1 MSNLTILVP
10 EGTISWQL
18 LRENF
23 TSSSSTAIAGK
34 LSTFIKYWRI
44 ANVVLYVVIFVT
56 SAVGNGLVCFII
68 IRRRSMKSVVN
79 YLILNLAIA
88 DLIFTCVCIPLDI
101 PVQQMNYVWPYGGFM
116 CKVIYPL
123 QTQILF
129 ASVYTLFALSLTRYR
144 AVVHPLKQQLTTEQ
158 VKWVIVA
165 IWVVSFL
172 PVSPYMA
179 TLRFNRSTLTCEEY
193 WTDVRSRRAY
203 TICLF
208 LFQYV
213 VPLTVISC
221 THLAIAQD
229 LNRQQTREITIV
241 HRIRVQEGRKVSRM
255 LIIVTLLF
263 AVCVLPNNILWLW
276 LDFGEADKHFAY
288 FTELLSFGNIVV
300 FLNSALN
307 PVCYTMMNDTYTTQL
322 RDIIHTCLKPTSQE
336 EVEQSLD

>member
-1 MSNLTILVP
+1 MANLTILVP
-10 EGTISWQL
+10 MGTIFWQF

-23 TSSSSTAIAGK
+23 TSSSSTVITGK

-56 SAVGNGLVCFII
+56 SALGNGLVCFII

-116 CKVIYPL
+116 CKFIYPL

-158 VKWVIVA
+158 VKWVIFA

-179 TLRFNRSTLTCEEY
+179 RLRLNSSTLTCEEY
-193 WTDVRSRRAY
+193 WKDVPSRRAY

-208 LFQYV
+208 FFQYV

-221 THLAIAQD
+221 AHLAIAQD
-229 LNRQQTREITIV
+229 LNRHKTRQITIIR
-241 HRIRVQEGRKVSRM
+241 RIRVQEARKVSRM
-255 LIIVTLLF
+255 LIMVTLLF

-276 LDFGEADKHFAY
+276 LDFGEADEHFVH
-288 FTELLSFGNIVV
+288 FSELLSFGNIVV

-307 PVCYTMMNDTYTTQL
+307 PVCYTMMNDTYTKQL
-322 RDIIHTCLKPTSQE
+322 RAVIRTCLKTSQE

>member
-1 MSNLTILVP
+1 M
-10 EGTISWQL
+10 
-18 LRENF
+18 
-23 TSSSSTAIAGK
+23 
-34 LSTFIKYWRI
+34 
-44 ANVVLYVVIFVT
+44 
-56 SAVGNGLVCFII
+56 
-68 IRRRSMKSVVN
+68 
-79 YLILNLAIA
+79 
-88 DLIFTCVCIPLDI
+88 
-101 PVQQMNYVWPYGGFM
+101 
-116 CKVIYPL
+116 
-123 QTQILF
+123 
-129 ASVYTLFALSLTRYR
+129 
-144 AVVHPLKQQLTTEQ
+144 
-158 VKWVIVA
+158 A

-179 TLRFNRSTLTCEEY
+179 TLRFNSSTLTCEEY
-193 WTDVRSRRAY
+193 WKDVRSRRTY

-221 THLAIAQD
+221 AHLAIAQD
-229 LNRQQTREITIV
+229 LNRQKTREITIIR
-241 HRIRVQEGRKVSRM
+241 RIRIQEGRKVSRM

-307 PVCYTMMNDTYTTQL
+307 PVCYTMMNDTYTKQL
-322 RDIIHTCLKPTSQE
+322 RDIIHSCLKPTSQE